1 METLLA
7 VVVFGL
13 LIAFAVFGF
22 MKSQQASR
30 GRFDSTTA
38 ALVMTG
44 GETRSKG
51 ASSPGRKTEDHA
63 TLSEVAEPTGAKAE
77 KPAGTPG
84 DKIES
89 GPDKQRP
96 QADRPLTSGDVG
108 A

>member
-38 ALVMTG
+38 ALAMTG

-63 TLSEVAEPTGAKAE
+63 TLSEVAEPAGAK
-77 KPAGTPG
+77 KPADTSG

-96 QADRPLTSGDVG
+96 QAERPLTSGDVG